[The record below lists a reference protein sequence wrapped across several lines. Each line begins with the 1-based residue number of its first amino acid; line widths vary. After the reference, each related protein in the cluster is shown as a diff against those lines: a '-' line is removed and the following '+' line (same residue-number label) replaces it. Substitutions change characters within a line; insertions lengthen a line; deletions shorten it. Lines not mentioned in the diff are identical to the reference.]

1 MKQAC
6 ESSLED
12 KDTRFGIFLGCYA
25 QTEQYACE
33 LSARQV
39 LPKLDIDLVEIKGA
53 ACCGFPLNSIDN
65 LTWTYLTARNLA
77 LCEDQHLDM
86 LPVCN
91 GCHLSMCEVKQ
102 TLQASP
108 ELKEKINSLLASED
122 LRYEGVTKVRHMI
135 ELLHDDIGPERIQKA
150 ISKPLVGLKF
160 AAHYGCHALR
170 PSELG
175 RPDDSRNPTK
185 LETLIG
191 ALGARWDIYP
201 ERLDC
206 CGAGIAVSAGESS
219 LKIAG
224 AKLERLRTAGFDGLV
239 TTCPFCMRM
248 YDARQEAIGALLG
261 RAVSFPVFYYTQLLG
276 LCMGIDQASLGLHLN
291 MSPVDEVIQKFQ
303 ARTV

>member
-1 MKQAC
+1 
-6 ESSLED
+6 
-12 KDTRFGIFLGCYA
+12 
-25 QTEQYACE
+25 
-33 LSARQV
+33 V
-39 LPKLDIDLVEIKGA
+39 LPKLDVELVEIRGA
-53 ACCGFPLNSIDN
+53 ACCGFPLSSIDN

-86 LPVCN
+86 LPLCN
-91 GCHLSMCEVKQ
+91 GCHLSMCEVKH
-102 TLQASP
+102 TLQANP
-108 ELKEKINSLLASED
+108 ALKEKVNTVLASED
-122 LRYEGVTKVRHMI
+122 LRYEGTARVRHII
-135 ELLHDDIGPERIQKA
+135 EVLHDDIGPEGIQKA
-150 ISKPLVGLKF
+150 ISKPLAGLKF

-175 RPDDSRNPTK
+175 RPDDSRNPRK

-191 ALGARWDIYP
+191 ALGARWDTYP

-224 AKLERLRTAGFDGLV
+224 GKLEKLRAAGFDGLV

-261 RAVSFPVFYYTQLLG
+261 SATSFPVFYYTQLLG
-276 LCMGIDQASLGLHLN
+276 LCMDVDRASLGLHLN
-291 MSPVDEVIQKFQ
+291 MSPVDEVIQKLQ
-303 ARTV
+303 ARTA

>member
-1 MKQAC
+1 M
-6 ESSLED
+6 
-12 KDTRFGIFLGCYA
+12 RFGLFLGCYA

-53 ACCGFPLNSIDN
+53 GCCGFPLNSIDN

-86 LPVCN
+86 LPLCN

-102 TLQASP
+102 KLQANP
-108 ELKEKINSLLASED
+108 ALRERVNGLLASED
-122 LRYEGVTKVRHMI
+122 LSCEGTTRVRHII
-135 ELLHDDIGPERIQKA
+135 EVLHDDIGPERIQKT
-150 ISKPLVGLKF
+150 ISRQLVGLEF
-160 AAHYGCHALR
+160 GSHYGCHALR

-175 RPDDSRNPTK
+175 RPDDSRNPMK
-185 LETLIG
+185 LEALIG
-191 ALGARWDIYP
+191 ALGARWNVYP

-224 AKLERLRTAGFDGLV
+224 TKLERLRAAGFDGLV

-261 RAVSFPVFYYTQLLG
+261 SATSFPVFYYTQLLG
-276 LCMGIDQASLGLHLN
+276 LCMGVDQAALGLHLN
-291 MSPVDEVIQKFQ
+291 MSPVSEVIEKFQ
-303 ARTV
+303 AATM

>member
-1 MKQAC
+1 LAC
-6 ESSLED
+6 ERSSED
-12 KDTRFGIFLGCYA
+12 RHTRFGLFLGCYA

-33 LSARQV
+33 LSARHV
-39 LPKLDIDLVEIKGA
+39 LPKLDVDLVEIEGA

-77 LCEDQHLDM
+77 LCEDQELDM
-86 LPVCN
+86 LPLCN
-91 GCHLSMCEVKQ
+91 GCHLSMCEVRH
-102 TLQASP
+102 TLNGDPS
-108 ELKEKINSLLASED
+108 LKERVNGLLASED
-122 LRYEGVTKVRHMI
+122 LRYEGKTRVRHMI
-135 ELLHDDIGPERIQKA
+135 EVLHDDIGPEKIQKA
-150 ISKPLVGLKF
+150 ITKPMAGLKF

-175 RPDDSRNPTK
+175 RPDDSRNPRK
-185 LETLIG
+185 LESLIS
-191 ALGARWDIYP
+191 ALGARWEIYP

-224 AKLERLRTAGFDGLV
+224 AKLEKLRTAGFDGLV

-261 RAVSFPVFYYTQLLG
+261 SATSFPAFYYSQLLG
-276 LCMGIDQASLGLHLN
+276 LCMGVDKASLGLHLN

-303 ARTV
+303 VLTA

>member
-1 MKQAC
+1 M
-6 ESSLED
+6 ED
-12 KDTRFGIFLGCYA
+12 RHTRFGLFLGCYA

-39 LPKLDIDLVEIKGA
+39 LPKLDVDLVKIEGA
-53 ACCGFPLNSIDN
+53 ACCGFPLNSINN
-65 LTWTYLTARNLA
+65 LSWIYLTARNLA
-77 LCEDQHLDM
+77 LCEDQRLDM
-86 LPVCN
+86 LPLCN

-102 TLQASP
+102 ALQAQP
-108 ELKEKINSLLASED
+108 ALKQKINDLLASEG
-122 LRYEGVTKVRHMI
+122 LRYEGTTRVRHII
-135 ELLHDDIGPERIQKA
+135 EVLHDDVGPERIQKA
-150 ISKPLVGLKF
+150 ISKPMAGLKF

-175 RPDDSRNPTK
+175 RPDDSRDPRK
-185 LETLIG
+185 LENLIG

-224 AKLERLRTAGFDGLV
+224 AKLEKVRATGFDGLV

-248 YDARQEAIGALLG
+248 YDARQEAIGALFG
-261 RAVSFPVFYYTQLLG
+261 GTVSLPVFYYTQLLG
-276 LCMGIDQASLGLHLN
+276 LCMGIDERSLGLHLN
-291 MSPVDEVIQKFQ
+291 MSPVNEVLEKLQ
-303 ARTV
+303 ANAAIEQRAV

>member
-1 MKQAC
+1 M
-6 ESSLED
+6 
-12 KDTRFGIFLGCYA
+12 
-25 QTEQYACE
+25 
-33 LSARQV
+33 

-86 LPVCN
+86 LPLCN
-91 GCHLSMCEVKQ
+91 GCHLSMCEVKHA
-102 TLQASP
+102 LQADP
-108 ELKEKINSLLASED
+108 RLKERVNALLASEG
-122 LRYEGVTKVRHMI
+122 LRYEGVGKVRHVI
-135 ELLHDDIGPERIQKA
+135 EVLHDDIGPERIQKA
-150 ISKPLVGLKF
+150 VSKPLAGLKF

-175 RPDDSRNPTK
+175 RPDDARNPRK

-224 AKLERLRTAGFDGLV
+224 GKLEKVRTAGFDGLV

-261 RAVSFPVFYYTQLLG
+261 GATSFPVFYYTQLLG
-276 LCMGIDQASLGLHLN
+276 LCMGVDEASLGLHLN
-291 MSPVDEVIQKFQ
+291 MSPVGEVIQKFQ
-303 ARTV
+303 ARTS

>member
-1 MKQAC
+1 M
-6 ESSLED
+6 
-12 KDTRFGIFLGCYA
+12 
-25 QTEQYACE
+25 
-33 LSARQV
+33 
-39 LPKLDIDLVEIKGA
+39 PKLDVDLAEIKGA

-65 LTWTYLTARNLA
+65 FTWTYLTARNLA

-86 LPVCN
+86 LPLCN
-91 GCHLSMCEVKQ
+91 GCHLSMCEVKH
-102 TLQASP
+102 TLQANP
-108 ELKEKINSLLASED
+108 ALKEKVNAVLASED
-122 LRYEGVTKVRHMI
+122 LRYEGTAGVRHII
-135 ELLHDDIGPERIQKA
+135 EVLHDDIGPEGIQKA
-150 ISKPLVGLKF
+150 ISKPLAGLKF

-175 RPDDSRNPTK
+175 RPDDSRNPRK

-224 AKLERLRTAGFDGLV
+224 AKLQKLRTAGFDGLV

-248 YDARQEAIGALLG
+248 YDARQEAIEALLG
-261 RAVSFPVFYYTQLLG
+261 SATSFPVFYYTQLLG
-276 LCMGIDQASLGLHLN
+276 LCMDIDRASLGLHLN
-291 MSPVDEVIQKFQ
+291 MSPVDEVIQKLQ
-303 ARTV
+303 ARTA